1 MKHVLLIDDNEIDS
15 YIAKH
20 IITKSKMAQKINVQ
34 NSAIDALEFL
44 GTLKNNPEEFPDNI
58 FLDIQ
63 MPEMNGFGFLEE
75 FKKFSE
81 SIQNQCRVI
90 MLTSSNDPK
99 DIDRSF
105 QYPFVKKFLTKPL
118 VLRMLEDLKKTVF

>member
-1 MKHVLLIDDNEIDS
+1 MKHVLLIDDNAIDS

-20 IITKSKMAQKINVQ
+20 VIAKSKMAEKISVKS
-34 NSAIDALEFL
+34 SAIDALKFL
-44 GTLKNNPEEFPDNI
+44 GTLKNDHGEFPNKI

-63 MPEMNGFGFLEE
+63 MPGMDGFGFLEE
-75 FKKFSE
+75 FKNFPE
-81 SIQNQCRVI
+81 AIHGQCKVI
-90 MLTSSNDPK
+90 MLTSSCDQQ

-118 VLRMLEDLKKTVF
+118 KLSMLEDL

>member
-20 IITKSKMAQKINVQ
+20 VITKSKMAEKISVQ
-34 NSAIDALEFL
+34 SSAIDALKFL
-44 GTLKNNPEEFPDNI
+44 GTLKNDHEEFPDNI

-63 MPEMNGFGFLEE
+63 MPEMDGFGFLEE
-75 FKKFSE
+75 FKNFSE
-81 SIQNQCRVI
+81 AIHDQCKII
-90 MLTSSNDPK
+90 MLTSSSDQQ
-99 DIDRSF
+99 DMDRSF

-118 VLRMLEDLKKTVF
+118 TLSMLEDL

>member
-20 IITKSKMAQKINVQ
+20 IISKSNMAQKISTQ
-34 NSAIDALEFL
+34 NSAIDALKFL
-44 GTLKNNPEEFPDNI
+44 GTLKNDQGEFPDNI

-63 MPEMNGFGFLEE
+63 MPEMDGFGFLEE
-75 FKKFSE
+75 VKNFPE
-81 SIQNQCRVI
+81 VIHDQCKVI
-90 MLTSSNDPK
+90 MLTSSSDQQ

-105 QYPFVKKFLTKPL
+105 QYPCVKKFLTKPL
-118 VLRMLEDLKKTVF
+118 KLSMLEDL